1 MFCVDPYITL
11 LKTNGYNV
19 VRLPRADFA
28 PLLLLA
34 QEGGKDLNRMGHI
47 KDVLIGAA
55 PPRPRLNT
63 PAASISGQRTATIN
77 TGLGLT
83 LLGAFIGA
91 LGGGQV
97 GLDAQFKNTSSIVFE
112 FPEVFAD
119 EVDITKL
126 DQYLGK
132 AQLNPSS
139 KQMARLLDLDA
150 LYVVTGTIKARKFS
164 IETSVSDSASAGLNA
179 PVIQQI
185 VGAKIQVS
193 KENTSGSKLSFDG
206 QDMLAFGFQARRL
219 VYEGGNYIQ
228 LATLEP
234 GSVGA
239 KGGILKSQR
248 GQQIE
253 APSLLSQGAFVRLA

>member
-1 MFCVDPYITL
+1 MFCVDPYINL
-11 LKTNGYNV
+11 LKSNGYNV

-34 QEGGKDLNRMGHI
+34 KEDGKDLNRMGHI
-47 KDVLIGAA
+47 KDLLIGAA
-55 PPRPRLNT
+55 PPRVKLNT

-77 TGLGLT
+77 TGIGLT
-83 LLGAFIGA
+83 LLGTFISA

-97 GLDAQFKNTSSIVFE
+97 GLDAQFKNTSSIAFE

-119 EVDITKL
+119 DVDVTKL

-132 AQLNPSS
+132 AQINPNS
-139 KQMARLLDLDA
+139 KQMALLLDLDA
-150 LYVVTGTIKARKFS
+150 LYVVTGIIKAKKFS
-164 IETSVSDSASAGLNA
+164 VDTTSASTGSAGLNA

-193 KENTSGSKLSFDG
+193 KDANSASKLSFEG
-206 QDMLAFGFQARRL
+206 QQMLTFGFQARRL
-219 VYEGGNYIQ
+219 VYDGGDYIQ
-228 LATLEP
+228 LAAVAP

-248 GQQIE
+248 KKEIE
-253 APSLLSQGAFVRLA
+253 APSELTKGAFVRLD